1 MKCKIILCLTLIP
14 MWMSA
19 QNALNI
25 LENGGAS
32 TNHLLSR
39 IESHT
44 FSGGKMITVFEDGAP
59 NLEINLTAID
69 ELTFVTDNTL
79 SIGDETVENTQK
91 LTAYPIPV
99 TSDLTVIYDSS
110 QQGIVQLD
118 IIAISGQV
126 VISKQLDKTVGTN
139 RYKVDLQQLPA
150 GMYILRLTDNTN
162 QVIKQ
167 IIKN

>member
-32 TNHLLSR
+32 TNYLLSN

-44 FSGGKMITVFEDGAP
+44 FSAGKMITEYKDDTP
-59 NLEINLTAID
+59 NLEINLTDID

-99 TSDLTVIYDSS
+99 TSDLTVTYDSS

-126 VISKQLDKTVGTN
+126 VISKQLDKTAGSN

-150 GMYILRLTDNTN
+150 GMYILRFTDNTN

>member
-1 MKCKIILCLTLIP
+1 MKCKIILCLFLIP

-32 TNHLLSR
+32 TNYLLSN

-44 FSGGKMITVFEDGAP
+44 FSAGKMITEYKDDTP
-59 NLEINLTAID
+59 NLEINLTDID
-69 ELTFVTDNTL
+69 ELTFVTDNAL
-79 SIGDETVENTQK
+79 SIGEETLEDTQQ

-99 TSDLTVIYDSS
+99 TSDLTVVYDTN
-110 QQGIVQLD
+110 QFGTVELEIVT
-118 IIAISGQV
+118 ISGQV

-139 RYKVDLQQLPA
+139 RYKVALQQLPA
-150 GMYILRLTDNTN
+150 GMYILRLTGITN
-162 QVIKQ
+162 QVIKK